1 MGVAEILGVIN
12 LLLIV
17 AVMVKLFMNSRVKVD
32 TDGIVSSVKDGLS
45 SSQRELR
52 EELSGS
58 IQSATRAMGDNIM
71 SVQKT
76 IGESQTEKLAQ
87 MKSDINANA
96 ESMRQ
101 IVGPDLQNS
110 IQGTL
115 NEKFTQMGK
124 SLSDA
129 QQHAGELQHST
140 LTAMD
145 EKIGESL
152 SSMSKSLSDSSNKLN
167 GDVTSKLEALEK
179 RLSGFETSITAMMK
193 TMSDTMTSYLSTMS
207 KNISDNQSQTGKNVT
222 EHLATLENRLKTLE
236 SSNNEKLEAI
246 KNTVAEHLNSLS
258 ESNQKKLDSIQS
270 MVSSKLESNLKESFN
285 LVSERLEQVYKGLG
299 EMQNVASGVGD
310 LKKILSNVKTRGI
323 MGEIQLGMI
332 LDEILAP
339 EQYEREIPTI
349 PGSTDHVE
357 YAVRLPGPDGE
368 STIYLPIDSKFPG
381 DTFSMLQDA
390 YDTGDSTRISEA
402 KKQLEA
408 VIKKCAKDIR
418 QKYVEPPHTTNFGIM
433 FLPFEGLYA
442 EVVNSGLT
450 GVLQQEYNV
459 TVAGPSTMA
468 AMLNSLQMGFRTLAI
483 QKRSNEVWKILGETK
498 GEFMKF
504 EKALKSVQ
512 DRISKTGEELE
523 NLIGRRTRAINRKLR
538 SVEVLEGSGTEDTP
552 LLTDQESDDED

>member
-17 AVMVKLFMNSRVKVD
+17 AVMVKLFMNSRVKFN

-71 SVQKT
+71 SVQKAL
-76 IGESQTEKLAQ
+76 GESQTEKLAQ

-115 NEKFTQMGK
+115 NEKLTQMEK

-129 QQHAGELQHST
+129 QQHSGELQQSK

-152 SSMSKSLSDSSNKLN
+152 SSMSKSLADSSNKLN

-193 TMSDTMTSYLSTMS
+193 TMSDTMTAYLSSMS
-207 KNISDNQSQTGKNVT
+207 KNIADNQAQTGKNVT
-222 EHLATLENRLKTLE
+222 EHLTTLENRLKTLE

-299 EMQNVASGVGD
+299 EMQSVASGVGD

-349 PGSTDHVE
+349 PGSADHVE

-381 DTFSMLQDA
+381 DTFSLLQEA
-390 YDTGDSTRISEA
+390 YETGDGARITEA
-402 KKQLEA
+402 KKQLET

-418 QKYVEPPHTTNFGIM
+418 QKYVEPPYTTNFGIM

-538 SVEVLEGSGTEDTP
+538 SVEVLEGSGADDTP
-552 LLTDQESDDED
+552 LLMDQESDDEE